1 MIWTTET
8 HQFSVTLCRRTG
20 KPCPALSALALN
32 LARAMQKAEPV
43 TGQDFEIDGE
53 CELAACAEGCQAF
66 YSASHSR
73 IRIFCGVGET
83 ADFSWFDRLADALM
97 EPGGQ
102 IIVNDK
108 RPLPCAMAEAR
119 RVLPVQVGTNLVSA
133 EERRAF
139 N

>member
-8 HQFSVTLCRRTG
+8 HQFAGTLCQVTG

-32 LARAMQKAEPV
+32 LARAMHKAEPV
-43 TGQDFEIDGE
+43 TGQDFEIEGE
-53 CELAACAEGCQAF
+53 CALTACGEGCQAL

-73 IRIFCGVGET
+73 IRIFCGAGEA
-83 ADFSWFDRLADALM
+83 ADFGWFDRLADALM

-102 IIVNDK
+102 IFVKDD
-108 RPLPCAMAEAR
+108 RPLPRAMAEAR
-119 RVLPVQVGTNLVSA
+119 RIAPSLVRTGAASE

>member
-20 KPCPALSALALN
+20 KPCPALSALAQN

-43 TGQDFEIDGE
+43 TGQDFEIEGE
-53 CELAACAEGCQAF
+53 CALAACGEGCQSL

-97 EPGGQ
+97 EPGEQ
-102 IIVNDK
+102 VFVNDS

-119 RVLPVQVGTNLVSA
+119 RIAQIPVGNGTA
-133 EERRAF
+133 TREERRAF